1 MKKTFRYKLNAG
13 SSDHIDPAQR
23 IRLKTNNGLVGY
35 QIKKLQ
41 VIAGD
46 PTDTTTES
54 VIQIFSV
61 EPETL
66 DTDVIDFGNPTLMAV
81 AHYSN
86 HLSGSLYPEDST
98 IIFDS
103 TIINQDMFII
113 CKNDNTDKIMNIY
126 LELEQ
131 TKLSKDE
138 ATVATLKDMRAGPD
152 TNFGP

>member
-1 MKKTFRYKLNAG
+1 
-13 SSDHIDPAQR
+13 
-23 IRLKTNNGLVGY
+23 
-35 QIKKLQ
+35 
-41 VIAGD
+41 
-46 PTDTTTES
+46 
-54 VIQIFSV
+54 
-61 EPETL
+61 
-66 DTDVIDFGNPTLMAV
+66 MAV